1 MLSKSPKNTPS
12 IAEGLDGD
20 EFGIVGASPTINS
33 SYEMH
38 ISDVKYICVIVE
50 KAFKYRF
57 FPTDE
62 QAEQLARTFGCARY
76 VYNQALE
83 LRTTAWRQEKKSI
96 GYHETASKLT
106 EWKKEPD
113 RAFLSEVSSVVL
125 QQSLRNLD
133 NAFMNF
139 FEKRAQYPKFK
150 SRCDRQSARYATN
163 AFTLRDGRITLA
175 KQSTPLN
182 IAWSRPMPEDARI
195 LSLTISRDTAG
206 RHFVSILVKTDVK
219 PLKKAKAEVG
229 IDVGI
234 KTLATTSEGEK
245 LENPRPLLKR
255 EKRLKRLQ
263 RRLSRKVKGGANRKK
278 VRLKVAKLHARISDA
293 RRDAHQKFTTKI
305 IRENQAIF
313 VEGLN
318 VIGMTK
324 NHNLAKHIVDAA
336 LGEIFRELKYKAEW
350 YGRSYLPL
358 DRFFPSSKL
367 CSSCGHLMDELP
379 LSVREWDCPA
389 CGVHHDRDINAAINI
404 KQAGRYLLKWL
415 KATGSDA
422 RKVTP
427 TRDER
432 RRSA

>member
-1 MLSKSPKNTPS
+1 
-12 IAEGLDGD
+12 
-20 EFGIVGASPTINS
+20 
-33 SYEMH
+33 
-38 ISDVKYICVIVE
+38 VIVQ

-76 VYNQALE
+76 VYNRALE
-83 LRTTAWRQEKKSI
+83 FRTSAWQQERKSI
-96 GYHETASKLT
+96 DYHDTALKLT
-106 EWKKEPD
+106 AWKKEPD
-113 RAFLSEVSSVVL
+113 KAFLSEVSSVVL

-133 NAFMNF
+133 TAFTNF

-150 SRCDRQSARYATN
+150 SRRDRQSARYATN
-163 AFTLRDGRITLA
+163 AFTYRDGRITLA
-175 KQSTPLN
+175 KQSEPLD
-182 IAWSRPMPEDARI
+182 IVWSRPLPEDAKI
-195 LSLTISRDTAG
+195 LNLTVSRDTSE
-206 RHFVSILVKTDVK
+206 RYFVSILVETEIK
-219 PLKKAKAEVG
+219 PLRKIKAEVG
-229 IDVGI
+229 IDLGI
-234 KTLATTSEGEK
+234 KTLATTSDGEK
-245 LENPRPLLKR
+245 LENPRPLVRR

-263 RRLSRKVKGGANRKK
+263 RRLSRKVKDSANRKK
-278 VRLKVAKLHARISDA
+278 ARLKVSKLHARISDT
-293 RRDAHQKFTTKI
+293 RRDALQKFTTKI

-318 VIGMTK
+318 VAGMTH

-336 LGEIFRELKYKAEW
+336 FGEIFRELEYKAAW

-367 CSSCGHLMDELP
+367 CSSCGHLLDELP

-389 CGVHHDRDINAAINI
+389 CGAHHDRDINAAINI
-404 KQAGRYLLKWL
+404 KKAGQYLLKL
-415 KATGSDA
+415 KKTTGWDA

-427 TRDER
+427 TRNER

>member
-1 MLSKSPKNTPS
+1 V
-12 IAEGLDGD
+12 IAQ
-20 EFGIVGASPTINS
+20 
-33 SYEMH
+33 
-38 ISDVKYICVIVE
+38 

-62 QAEQLARTFGCARY
+62 QAAQLAHTFGCARY

-83 LRTTAWRQEKKSI
+83 FRTTAWQQEKKSV
-96 GYHETASKLT
+96 GYHQTASKLT

-133 NAFMNF
+133 TAFANF
-139 FEKRAQYPKFK
+139 FEKRAKYPRFK
-150 SRCDRQSARYATN
+150 SRRHRQSARYATN
-163 AFTLRDGRITLA
+163 AFTVKDGKITLA
-175 KQSTPLN
+175 KQSEPLD
-182 IAWSRPMPEDARI
+182 IVWSRPLPDDAKI
-195 LSLTISRDTAG
+195 LNLTITRDTSG
-206 RHFVSILVKTDVK
+206 RYFVSVLVETYIK

-234 KTLATTSEGEK
+234 KTLATTSDGEK
-245 LENPRPLLKR
+245 LENPRPLVKF
-255 EKRLKRLQ
+255 EQRLQILQ
-263 RRLSRKVKGGANRKK
+263 RRLSRKVKGSNNQKK
-278 VRLKVAKLHARISDA
+278 ARFRVAGLHAKISDT
-293 RRDAHQKFTTKI
+293 RRDTLQKFTTKV

-318 VIGMTK
+318 VAGMVQ
-324 NHNLAKHIVDAA
+324 NHNLAKHIADASF
-336 LGEIFRELKYKAEW
+336 GEIFRELAYKAEW
-350 YGRSYLPL
+350 YGRTYLPL

-367 CSSCGHLMDELP
+367 CSSCGHLLDELP
-379 LSVREWDCPA
+379 LSLREWDCPS

-404 KQAGRYLLKWL
+404 KKAGQYLLKWL
-415 KATGSDA
+415 KATGSGA

-427 TRDER
+427 TRNER